1 MRPYFLLAGLLLL
14 AGCATQ
20 RYHERPLAPAA
31 MAATYSARSLGSPE
45 LHRYLDAHLRQPV
58 GVWPPKTWDLN
69 QLALAAF
76 YYSPDL
82 DVARAK
88 WGTAQAGIATARQR
102 PNPTLQLP
110 FQYTTNPGDVSPWTF
125 GLGLDIPIETAGK
138 RGYRI
143 KQAQQLS
150 DAARFN
156 IGNVA
161 WQVRSHVRTQ
171 LLDLYAARRR
181 AGLLR
186 RQITAQG
193 QVVAMLTRRLSVGAA
208 SAPEA
213 NQQRINLLQDRTSL
227 AQAQQQIQDA
237 RARLAA
243 AIGVPVQALA
253 GVRFNFQDFEHTLPP
268 MPTSVAQRDALL
280 NRADLLAALSQYE
293 ASQAALRLQIANQY
307 PDIHLGPG
315 YTWDQGANRILFGA
329 SGISLPIFNQNQGPI
344 AEARARRLEAEAN
357 VKAIQARAINETG
370 RALANY
376 RAALARLKQ
385 ANATVTAQQRQLA
398 ALQTSF
404 RAGATDRLTL
414 TQAQQA
420 VDTSLLSQL
429 DAQVAVQQ
437 AIGLLEDAMQR
448 PILATRLT
456 A

>member
-31 MAATYSARSLGSPE
+31 MAATYSARSLSSPE
-45 LHRYLDAHLRQPV
+45 LLRYLTAHLRQPTV
-58 GVWPPKTWDLN
+58 TWPPKTWDLD
-69 QLALAAF
+69 QLTLAAF

-88 WGTAQAGIATARQR
+88 WGTARAGIVTARQR

-110 FQYTTNPGDVSPWTF
+110 FQYTTNPGNASPWTF

-143 KQAQQLS
+143 AQAQQLS

-156 IGNVA
+156 IGHVA
-161 WQVRSHVRTQ
+161 WQVRSRVRTQ
-171 LLDLYAARRR
+171 LLNLYAASRR
-181 AGLLR
+181 AALLR
-186 RQITAQG
+186 RQITAQS
-193 QVVAMLTRRLSVGAA
+193 QIVAMLAKRLSVGAA

-213 NQQRINLLQDRTSL
+213 NQQRINLLQSRTSL

-237 RARLAA
+237 RGRLAA
-243 AIGVPVQALA
+243 AIGVPVPALDDT
-253 GVRFNFQDFEHTLPP
+253 RFNFQDFERTVPP
-268 MPTSVAQRDALL
+268 MPTSLAQRDAIL
-280 NRADLLAALSQYE
+280 NRADLLAALSQYA

-315 YTWDQGANRILFGA
+315 YTWDQGANRIEFGA

-344 AEARARRLEAEAN
+344 AEARARRLEAEAK
-357 VKAIQARAINETG
+357 VKAIQAQAINETG

-376 RAALARLKQ
+376 RAALASLKQ
-385 ANATVTAQQRQLA
+385 ANATVTAQRRQLS

-420 VDTSLLSQL
+420 VDTSRLSQL

-437 AIGLLEDAMQR
+437 AVGLLEDAMQR
-448 PILATRLT
+448 PLTATRQM

>member
-1 MRPYFLLAGLLLL
+1 MRPYFLLVGLLLL

-20 RYHERPLAPAA
+20 RYHARPLAPAT
-31 MAATYSARSLGSPE
+31 MAAAYTTRSLTSTE
-45 LHRYLDAHLRQPV
+45 LHRYLNAHLRQPP
-58 GVWPPKTWDLN
+58 GAWPPKTWGLN
-69 QLALAAF
+69 QLTQAAF

-88 WGTAQAGIATARQR
+88 WGTARAGIVTAWQR

-110 FQYTTNPGDVSPWTF
+110 FQYTTNPGDASPWTF

-138 RGYRI
+138 RGYRVN
-143 KQAQQLS
+143 QAQQLS
-150 DAARFN
+150 DAARFS

-171 LLDLYAARRR
+171 LLNLYAASRR
-181 AGLLR
+181 AGILH
-186 RQITAQG
+186 RQITAQS
-193 QVVAMLTRRLSVGAA
+193 QVVAMLAKRLSVGAA
-208 SAPEA
+208 SAPEV
-213 NQQRINLLQDRTSL
+213 NQQRINLLQSRTSL
-227 AQAQQQIQDA
+227 AQDQQKIQDA

-243 AIGVPVQALA
+243 AIGVPVEALD
-253 GVRFNFQDFEHTLPP
+253 GTRFNFQDFEHTVPP
-268 MPTSVAQRDALL
+268 MPTAVAQRDALL
-280 NRADLLAALSQYE
+280 NRADLLAALSQYA
-293 ASQAALRLQIANQY
+293 ASQAALRLQIARQY
-307 PDIHLGPG
+307 PDLHLGPG
-315 YTWDQGANRILFGA
+315 YTWDQGANRIQFGV

-357 VKAIQARAINETG
+357 VKAIQAQAINETG

-376 RAALARLKQ
+376 RAALASLTQ
-385 ANATVTAQQRQLA
+385 ANATVAAQRRQLA
-398 ALQTSF
+398 ALRTSF

-429 DAQVAVQQ
+429 DAQIAVQL
-437 AIGLLEDAMQR
+437 AIGQLEDAMQR
-448 PILATRLT
+448 PLSATRRM